1 VAQPAVQ
8 QAFDLIVLGAGP
20 AGISAALSASQQGL
34 RALIVDESPRPGGQ
48 VYRAVPDEFRVNAP
62 DRLGE
67 DFQRGE
73 ALRRALS
80 ESAVETRLDHRVWN
94 VAPGFLVQAAGPQ
107 GMFQARARALVCA
120 TGASERIYPFPGWT
134 LPGVI
139 GLAGATVLLKSQQL
153 LPGRRTLVC
162 GVGPLLYAV
171 AAGILKAGAEV
182 AAVVDAASFGEWAS
196 CLPRMSNRPD
206 LAARGAG
213 WLWMLRKAGVPVL
226 YRTKIV
232 EARGADS
239 VTEAVVAPVDAL
251 GRRQGGA
258 HARSFPV
265 DSVAVGHGL
274 VPATEVSR
282 LLGATQEFRADQGG
296 WVAKHDT
303 DGRTSLANFYVAGDG
318 AGIAGAAA
326 AEESGSRAG
335 LAAARDLG
343 HLDARQHATLMA
355 EMRHRRRRAESFG
368 GAMAEMMKA
377 RPGLADTAS
386 ADVVVCRCEDVTRA
400 ALDTAIAAG
409 ARTLNELKSWTRCGM
424 GPCQGRFCSET
435 AAELIA
441 AATGDRAGAGQLT
454 ARFPLRPV
462 AAGQLVQGFDYEQE
476 VPPPALIPM

>member
-1 VAQPAVQ
+1 MAQPAARRQ
-8 QAFDLIVLGAGP
+8 FDLIVLGAGP
-20 AGISAALSASQQGL
+20 AGISAALSGSRHGL
-34 RALIVDESPRPGGQ
+34 RTLIIDESPGPGGQ
-48 VYRAVPDEFRVNAP
+48 VYRAVPVEFRVNAP

-80 ESAVETRLDHRVWN
+80 GSAVETRLDHRVWN
-94 VAPGFLVQAAGPQ
+94 VAPGFIVQAAGPQ
-107 GMFQARARALVCA
+107 GMFEARARALVAA
-120 TGASERIYPFPGWT
+120 TGAAERIYPFPGWT

-139 GLAGATVLLKSQQL
+139 GLAGATVLLKSQLL

-171 AAGILKAGAEV
+171 AAGILKAGGEV
-182 AAVVDAASFGEWAS
+182 AAVVDAASLGEWVS
-196 CLPRMSNRPD
+196 CLPRMSSRPD

-213 WLWMLRKAGVPVL
+213 WLWQLRKAGVPVL

-239 VTEAVVAPVDAL
+239 VTEAVVAPIDVL

-258 HARSFPV
+258 NARSFPV

-282 LLGATQEFRADQGG
+282 LLGTTQVFRADRGG
-296 WVAKHDT
+296 WTAGHDA
-303 DGRTSLANFYVAGDG
+303 DGRTSFANFYVAGDG

-343 HLDARQHATLMA
+343 RLDARQHATLVA
-355 EMRHRRRRAESFG
+355 EMGHRHRRAERFG
-368 GAMAEMMKA
+368 SAMAGMMKP

-400 ALDTAIAAG
+400 TLDTAIAAG

-435 AAELIA
+435 AAELIG
-441 AATGDRAGAGQLT
+441 AATGDRVGAGQLT

-462 AAGQLVQGFDYEQE
+462 AAGQLAQGFDYERE

>member
-1 VAQPAVQ
+1 MAQSAQ
-8 QAFDLIVLGAGP
+8 QEFDLMVLGAGP
-20 AGISAALSASQQGL
+20 AGISAALAAAQHGL
-34 RALIVDESPRPGGQ
+34 QTLIVDESSRPGGQ
-48 VYRAVPDEFRVNAP
+48 VYRAVPGEFRIDAP

-73 ALRRALS
+73 ALRGALS
-80 ESAVETRLDHRVWN
+80 ASAVETRLDHRVWN
-94 VAPGFLVQAAGPQ
+94 VTPGFLVQAAGPQ
-107 GMFQARARALVCA
+107 GMFRARSRALIAA

-139 GLAGATVLLKSQQL
+139 GLAGATILLKSQQL
-153 LPGRRTLVC
+153 VPGRRTLVC

-182 AAVVDAASFGEWAS
+182 AAVVDAASFGEWTS
-196 CLPRMSNRPD
+196 CLSRMSSRPD

-213 WLWMLRKAGVPVL
+213 WLWMLRKAGVPIL

-232 EARGADS
+232 EARGADA
-239 VTEAVVAPVDAL
+239 VAEAVIAPVDVL

-258 HARSFPV
+258 STRSFLV

-282 LLGATQEFRADQGG
+282 LLGAKQVFRANRGG
-296 WVAKHDT
+296 WTPEHDP
-303 DGRTSLANFYVAGDG
+303 DGRTSLENFYVAGDG
-318 AGIAGAAA
+318 AGVAGAAA
-326 AEESGSRAG
+326 AEESGRRAG

-343 HLDARQHATLMA
+343 RLEAAQHATLV
-355 EMRHRRRRAESFG
+355 EDMRHRRRRAESFG
-368 GAMAEMMKA
+368 HAMAEMMWA
-377 RPGLADTAS
+377 RPGLADTATT
-386 ADVVVCRCEDVTRA
+386 DVVVCRCEDVTRA
-400 ALDTAIAAG
+400 TLDTAIAAG

-435 AAELIA
+435 AAELIGA
-441 AATGDRAGAGQLT
+441 KTGDRAGAGQLT

-462 AAGQLVQGFDYEQE
+462 ATGQLVQGFDYEQE